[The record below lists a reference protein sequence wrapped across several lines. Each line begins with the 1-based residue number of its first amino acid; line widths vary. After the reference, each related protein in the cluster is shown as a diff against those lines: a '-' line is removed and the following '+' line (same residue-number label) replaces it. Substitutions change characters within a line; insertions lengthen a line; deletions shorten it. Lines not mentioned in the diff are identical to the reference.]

1 MSKVLDLPICRCR
14 PSVDV
19 VPFSECRNNLSA
31 YITRVRETHR
41 PILIT
46 QNGRAASYL
55 VDCES
60 MDALFDQ
67 IDLSRDIE
75 ISRREFANGKGIPS
89 DEVFR
94 EMDEL
99 IKGWATEKRSV
110 S

>member
-1 MSKVLDLPICRCR
+1 MPRVLDMPIRRCR
-14 PSVDV
+14 PSEDV
-19 VPFSECRNNLSA
+19 VPFSECRNNIST
-31 YITRVRETHR
+31 YIGRVRETHR
-41 PILIT
+41 HVLIT
-46 QNGRAASYL
+46 QNGHAASYL

-67 IDLSRDIE
+67 IELSRDIE
-75 ISRREFANGKGIPS
+75 MSRREFAEGKGIPS

-99 IKGWATEKRSV
+99 IKVWADEKRSV

>member
-1 MSKVLDLPICRCR
+1 
-14 PSVDV
+14 
-19 VPFSECRNNLSA
+19 
-31 YITRVRETHR
+31 
-41 PILIT
+41 
-46 QNGRAASYL
+46 
-55 VDCES
+55 

-75 ISRREFANGKGIPS
+75 ISRREFAEGKGIPS

>member
-1 MSKVLDLPICRCR
+1 
-14 PSVDV
+14 
-19 VPFSECRNNLSA
+19 
-31 YITRVRETHR
+31 
-41 PILIT
+41 
-46 QNGRAASYL
+46 
-55 VDCES
+55 

-75 ISRREFANGKGIPS
+75 ISRREFAEGKGIPS

-99 IKGWATEKRSV
+99 IKGWAKEKRAV